1 MVLLLLHLNLLHHLV
16 VKVLLTTLEKDVKV
30 LIDISLKQL
39 TVHVLLIPEPNA
51 LAKRLCLLV
60 VYVLIDTFLLI
71 KLLSCDI
78 PKSEL

>member
-16 VKVLLTTLEKDVKV
+16 VEVLLTTLEKDVKV